1 MCQICRGRRQEG
13 ARAAPLISFLLRR
26 IEAAEEAEVSSSIDM
41 ASSVFLTRSF
51 SSSTSFSRPLITLT
65 LSGRTS
71 DHLTF
76 IPPFFLSLSLSLS
89 LSLPLSLPRPLSPS
103 LSFAAKS
110 IRSPIASCYVFLT
123 SDRALRSD
131 GPTESVPPR
140 PCLPARQREQSSHS
154 AGAVFS
160 GCRMDSRDD

>member
-1 MCQICRGRRQEG
+1 MCQICRGRGRRQEG

-76 IPPFFLSLSLSLS
+76 IPPFFLSLSLSL
-89 LSLPLSLPRPLSPS
+89 PLSLPRPLSPS

-154 AGAVFS
+154 AV
-160 GCRMDSRDD
+160 RNR